1 MEAVLTEVNCVVPL
15 QASKTQPPK
24 PITKKKM
31 VKKKSQLPTS
41 WKRKDWEERIK
52 MSNICVPST
61 DGMSILCLV
70 CLGKGKNKGVVG
82 SRHAFAPGSY
92 DDHCTTK
99 KHSESLAHKKA
110 EKKKKEFKHKTQ
122 KPMVNF
128 FKIVKKKKGTKK
140 ELMKS
145 TAAGEDDVG
154 FCNC

>member
-1 MEAVLTEVNCVVPL
+1 
-15 QASKTQPPK
+15 
-24 PITKKKM
+24 
-31 VKKKSQLPTS
+31 
-41 WKRKDWEERIK
+41 

-99 KHSESLAHKKA
+99 KHSDSLAHKKA
-110 EKKKKEFKHKTQ
+110 EKKKKKEFKHKTQ

-128 FKIVKKKKGTKK
+128 FKIVKKKKGADK

-145 TAAGEDDVG
+145 TAAGEDDAANASATADANDAADDANDAVVDLTTAPVE
-154 FCNC
+154 